1 MNTKL
6 GTNIDL
12 AKHIEQFIKLLET
25 LVRHKFNKIIFVDAE
40 DSNKYRKS
48 HRTLYDQFKKYGIEY
63 DIREY
68 KDKVHEC
75 TKCHQ
80 NDGFKV

>member
-12 AKHIEQFIKLLET
+12 TKHLDQFIKLLET

-40 DSNKYRKS
+40 EGNKRRSSK
-48 HRTLYDQFKKYGIEY
+48 
-63 DIREY
+63 
-68 KDKVHEC
+68 
-75 TKCHQ
+75 
-80 NDGFKV
+80 